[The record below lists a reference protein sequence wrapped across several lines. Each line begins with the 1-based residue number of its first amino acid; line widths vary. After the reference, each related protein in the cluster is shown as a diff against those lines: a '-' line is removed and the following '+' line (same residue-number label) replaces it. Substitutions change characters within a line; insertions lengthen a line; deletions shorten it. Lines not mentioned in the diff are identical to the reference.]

1 MKKIVTLVGFLFV
14 STGLAFAGVVSE
26 ELACGSSLTFS
37 RGVGSAQT
45 ISCPGFTNS
54 FGATDLIG
62 ATLELYA
69 DYQGGT
75 PNQTNEVL
83 LAFTI
88 ANPGTVTW
96 TNGSQ
101 NIDVLGQYSS
111 STTLPSTL
119 PVPDLATAGV
129 NFADFAS
136 PFTLSVA
143 SSVQQGAVDASTATV
158 FVTYTY
164 ATTPEPAT
172 MTLFGSALL
181 GIGFF
186 ARKRTKKN

>member
-96 TNGSQ
+96 TVCHVPARPLPMIPDQRPIRPTGAFW
-101 NIDVLGQYSS
+101 SS
-111 STTLPSTL
+111 GT
-119 PVPDLATAGV
+119 
-129 NFADFAS
+129 
-136 PFTLSVA
+136 
-143 SSVQQGAVDASTATV
+143 
-158 FVTYTY
+158 
-164 ATTPEPAT
+164 
-172 MTLFGSALL
+172 
-181 GIGFF
+181 
-186 ARKRTKKN
+186 